1 MSTAPLRIGTLG
13 TARITPAAL
22 LRPARQ
28 TGLAHVVAVAA
39 RDPLRA
45 SAFAKRHVIDR
56 THVNYEALIADPTI
70 EAIYNPL
77 PNSLHAEW
85 TARALQAGK
94 HVLCEKPISSNAAEA
109 EQLAQLAREKQLILM
124 EAFHYRYHPLIERIK
139 AILAS
144 GELGTIQHLEA
155 HFATPSV
162 RPDNIRMR
170 YDLGGGATM
179 DLGCYTI
186 HLLRTLAAA
195 EPAVIRAEARTLSS
209 QVDRWM
215 AADFRFADGRTARM
229 SCSLLSTNLLQISA
243 RVVGSEGELRVINPF
258 LPHLWHRLT
267 IQTKQGKRVE
277 RIPGET
283 TYAHQLRAFVAS
295 VRSGVEPI
303 TGPEDAI
310 ANMRVID
317 AVYQQAGLQR
327 RGANIILH

>member
-1 MSTAPLRIGTLG
+1 MSTSLLRIGTLG

-22 LRPARQ
+22 LIPARQ
-28 TGLAHVVAVAA
+28 TGLAEVVAVAA
-39 RDPLRA
+39 RDPARA
-45 SAFAKRHVIDR
+45 AAFAKRHNIARVH
-56 THVNYEALIADPTI
+56 TTYAELIADPTV

-85 TARALQAGK
+85 AERALLAGK
-94 HVLCEKPISSNAAEA
+94 HVLCEKPIASNADEA
-109 EQLAQLAREKQLILM
+109 DQLGRLAREKKLILM
-124 EAFHYRYHPLIERIK
+124 EAFHYRYHPLIERLK

-155 HFATPSV
+155 HFATPSL
-162 RPDNIRMR
+162 RPGNIRMR

-186 HLLRTLAAA
+186 HLLRTLAEA
-195 EPAVIRAEARTLSS
+195 EPAVVQAEARTLSS

-229 SCSLLSTNLLQISA
+229 SCSLLSINLLQISA
-243 RVVGSEGELRVINPF
+243 RVIGSEGELRILNPF

-267 IQTKQGKRVE
+267 VQTRQGKRVE

-283 TYAHQLRAFVAS
+283 SYAHQLRAFVAS
-295 VRSGVEPI
+295 VRESVQPI
-303 TGPEDAI
+303 TGPEDAL

-317 AVYQQAGLQR
+317 AIYAHAGLQR
-327 RGANIILH
+327 RGT